1 MQTQKSSLTLRK
13 PQVVPGSPCYRSG
26 EQRRIVAGL
35 LSGNSLLVVGEP
47 GSGKSTLAHFVG
59 QDLTGFRLVH
69 LKASTPKQMVESVAE
84 QLGVVRASG
93 DWSPPT
99 TLEGKK
105 MTLAQLQTA
114 LFADLL
120 GQTAIFICDDAEQY
134 PLSLRQWL
142 ESLLSTKAV
151 MLVLATWPPAKDL
164 FLKLPRL
171 ELDPLPEAP
180 IRDCIQSAA
189 TELGIRLKPGQ
200 VSNLMERCGGNPMLA
215 KRVVLEEHLGL
226 KITGPDHTQW
236 IDGTPFLVA
245 GLMCFTLVRFLGL
258 GFSSTSLYLLGA
270 ILTVVAAIARLLL
283 YSLPRRKGRLGQ
295 R

>member
-1 MQTQKSSLTLRK
+1 MQTQTSSLTLRK

-47 GSGKSTLAHFVG
+47 GSGKSTLAHFVS
-59 QDLTGFRLVH
+59 QDLTGFRLVY
-69 LKASTPKQMVESVAE
+69 LKASTPKQMVETVAE
-84 QLGVVRASG
+84 QLGV
-93 DWSPPT
+93 DPT

-114 LFADLL
+114 LFADLM

-134 PLSLRQWL
+134 PLSFRQWL

-189 TELGIRLKPGQ
+189 TELGTRLKPGQ
-200 VSNLMERCGGNPMLA
+200 ISNLMERCGGNPMLA
-215 KRVVLEEHLGL
+215 RRVVLEEYLGL

>member
-1 MQTQKSSLTLRK
+1 MQPKMSSLAL
-13 PQVVPGSPCYRSG
+13 QGSPCYRQS

-47 GSGKSTLAHFVG
+47 GSGKSSLAHFIA

-84 QLGVVRASG
+84 QLGVDPA
-93 DWSPPT
+93 

-105 MTLAQLQTA
+105 MTLAQLQAA
-114 LFADLL
+114 LFGDLL
-120 GQTAIFICDDAEQY
+120 NQTAIFICDDAEQY
-134 PLSLRQWL
+134 PLSFRQWL
-142 ESLLSTKAV
+142 ESLLSTKSV

-171 ELDPLPEAP
+171 ELDPLPEGP
-180 IRDCIQSAA
+180 IRDCIESAA
-189 TELGIRLKPGQ
+189 AQLGIRLRPGQ
-200 VSNLMERCGGNPMLA
+200 ISNLMERCGGNPMLA

-236 IDGTPFLVA
+236 IDGTPLLVA

-258 GFSSTSLYLLGA
+258 GFSSTSLYLLGV

-283 YSLPRRKGRLGQ
+283 YSLPRRKGRIGQ

>member
-1 MQTQKSSLTLRK
+1 MQTQTSSFTLR
-13 PQVVPGSPCYRSG
+13 GSPCYRSA

-59 QDLTGFRLVH
+59 QDLMGFRLVH

-84 QLGVVRASG
+84 QLGV
-93 DWSPPT
+93 DPT

-105 MTLAQLQTA
+105 MTLNQLQVA
-114 LFADLL
+114 LFGDLL
-120 GQTAIFICDDAEQY
+120 NQTAIFICDDAEQY

-171 ELDPLPEAP
+171 ELDPLPEGP

-200 VSNLMERCGGNPMLA
+200 ISNLMERCGGNPMLA

-270 ILTVVAAIARLLL
+270 ILTVVAASARLLL

>member
-1 MQTQKSSLTLRK
+1 MQTRLRTSALNS
-13 PQVVPGSPCYRSG
+13 GFSCYSAPHGECHRHL

-47 GSGKSTLAHFVG
+47 GSGKSTLAHFVA
-59 QDLTGFRLVH
+59 QELTGFRLVH
-69 LKASTPKQMVESVAE
+69 LTASTPKQMVENIAE
-84 QLGVVRASG
+84 QLGVDTS
-93 DWSPPT
+93 S
-99 TLEGKK
+99 LEGKK
-105 MTLAQLQTA
+105 MNLAQLQAA
-114 LFADLL
+114 LFANLME
-120 GQTAIFICDDAEQY
+120 QTAIFICDDAEQY

-142 ESLLSTKAV
+142 ESLLGTKAV
-151 MLVLATWPPAKDL
+151 LLVLATWPPAKDL

-171 ELDPLPEAP
+171 ELDPLPEGA

-189 TELGIRLKPGQ
+189 IQLGIQFKPGQ
-200 VSNLMERCGGNPMLA
+200 ISNLMERCGGNPMLA
-215 KRVVLEEHLGL
+215 KRVVLEEYLGL

-245 GLMCFTLVRFLGL
+245 FLMCFTLVRFLGL

-270 ILTVVAAIARLLL
+270 ILTVVAAIVRLLL

>member
-1 MQTQKSSLTLRK
+1 MLSHPTKNSTK
-13 PQVVPGSPCYRSG
+13 TGSQCYRYL
-26 EQRRIVAGL
+26 EQRRILAGL

-47 GSGKSTLAHFVG
+47 GAGKSTLAHFVA

-69 LKASTPKQMVESVAE
+69 LQAATPKQMVESMAE
-84 QLGVVRASG
+84 VLGVES
-93 DWSPPT
+93 T

-105 MTLAQLQTA
+105 MTLAQLKAA
-114 LFADLL
+114 LFGDLL
-120 GQTAIFICDDAEQY
+120 NQTAIFICDDAEQY

-151 MLVLATWPPAKDL
+151 LLVLATWPPAKDL

-171 ELDPLPEAP
+171 ELDPLSEAP

-189 TELGIRLKPGQ
+189 TELGIQLKPGQ

-215 KRVVLEEHLGL
+215 RRVVLEEYLGL

>member
-1 MQTQKSSLTLRK
+1 
-13 PQVVPGSPCYRSG
+13 
-26 EQRRIVAGL
+26 VAGL

-47 GSGKSTLAHFVG
+47 GSGKSSLAHFIA

-69 LKASTPKQMVESVAE
+69 LKASTPKQMQMVESVAE
-84 QLGVVRASG
+84 QLSVDPA
-93 DWSPPT
+93 

-105 MTLAQLQTA
+105 MTLAQLQKA

-134 PLSLRQWL
+134 PLSFRQWL

-171 ELDPLPEAP
+171 ELEPLPEAP
-180 IRDCIQSAA
+180 IRDCIQGAA

-270 ILTVVAAIARLLL
+270 FLTVVAAIARLLL